1 MQAAI
6 ANGES
11 FFPSRTRIIVD
22 VAAEVGKTA
31 CCSRAILQYQVGISE
46 VSLRRWRKTF
56 EEQGVTI
63 TSRRGQ
69 HAKSVSPIVDPDFR
83 ARFVSQVRSES
94 CRKGIF
100 SKLKIQNFD
109 FLCLGQPHLTTS
121 ALASWVNTEL
131 ALDRDEKYSEE
142 CIRLWLHKCGF
153 KV

>member
-109 FLCLGQPHLTTS
+109 FFMFRTAPSHNLSIGLVGQ
-121 ALASWVNTEL
+121 
-131 ALDRDEKYSEE
+131 Y
-142 CIRLWLHKCGF
+142 
-153 KV
+153 